1 MINATYRKFLSAY
14 FLSSIGDWLYKLAL
28 PIFLYQKTGSA
39 MVMAVTYGLTFLPFV
54 LVTPFGGVIADRLS
68 RKQMLVRGDTASFIL
83 TLLLGLL
90 IFFHTTQFWL
100 LYVLVFLISAVN
112 SLYHPVFQSI
122 IPEIVDKK
130 NLSKANSFISSSENM
145 ILLLGPASSGLVIG
159 LLGPIAAI
167 FVNAL
172 SFLISAVLLNKMEVK
187 AQLSSSK
194 GISFQSIMSDLKQ
207 GFVFS
212 YQNPIVK
219 FGCLLFIFA
228 NFGVQ
233 IILANLM
240 FYLTNNLKLSSLSIG
255 LTFALI
261 GVGAI
266 LGSLIAPR
274 LAKKITEGRLI
285 LLACLG
291 EGLGA
296 SLLLIMH
303 NWIGVGIAW
312 GLVSGCI
319 SIVVVTY
326 FTLRQKIIPNNYLGR
341 VIAIT
346 RLISYCAIPIASIFG
361 GWLLKNHYA
370 FSDLVLIG
378 SLVMILNGLLGWLT
392 PLNQK
397 NISESAKKAEDI

>member
-1 MINATYRKFLSAY
+1 
-14 FLSSIGDWLYKLAL
+14 
-28 PIFLYQKTGSA
+28 

-100 LYVLVFLISAVN
+100 LYILVFLISAIN
-112 SLYHPVFQSI
+112 SLYHPIFQSI
-122 IPEIVDKK
+122 IPEIVDKE

-159 LLGPIAAI
+159 ILGPTAAL
-167 FVNAL
+167 FVNAI
-172 SFLISAVLLNKMEVK
+172 SFFISAVLLNKIQTT
-187 AQLSSSK
+187 AQPSNSK
-194 GISFQSIMSDLKQ
+194 GITLQSIFNDLKQ

-212 YQNPIVK
+212 YQHPIIK

-240 FYLTNNLKLSSLSIG
+240 FYLTHNMKLSSISIG

-261 GVGAI
+261 GLGAI
-266 LGSLIAPR
+266 SGSLIAPK
-274 LAKKITEGRLI
+274 LGKKISEGRLI

-291 EGLGA
+291 QGLSA

-303 NWIGVGIAW
+303 NWIGIGIAW

-361 GWLLKNHYA
+361 GWLLKNHYVFA
-370 FSDLVLIG
+370 DLVKIG
-378 SLVMILNGLLGWLT
+378 SVVMVLNGLLGWLT

-397 NISESAKKAEDI
+397 AISEPTETAKKVTEI